1 MFFLSYLIE
10 HNRYLNIVGI
20 AVILL
25 IAYLFSSNKKK
36 IDYRLVGTA
45 LLMQFII
52 GFIALKTWAGE
63 TFLYYTSLLV
73 QQLYLFADKGI
84 QFVFGALG
92 VNTAPWGVIFAVQ
105 ILPIIVFFGA
115 LMSLLFYLGII
126 QWLVAGIN
134 FVVRPLLGT
143 SGAETLCAVSNSFL
157 GQTEAPLL
165 IQHYLKDMT
174 KSEIFVV
181 MVSGMATISG
191 AILAVY
197 SKLGVPT
204 SAMLASS
211 AMAIPASILIAK
223 IILPETHK
231 TKTGSGA
238 QIKLESKSK
247 NIFDA
252 IATGTGDGLQ
262 LALNVGAMLI
272 VFIALI
278 GMLDSILLY
287 LSIGFN
293 SLINALHFTWQMPL
307 LNLKMIFAFIFRPFA
322 YLLGFSGETAIKV
335 AELLGTKVSIN
346 EFVAYLEMVPMKL
359 PARAELIITYALC
372 GFANF
377 SCIGIQIGGIGV
389 LVPEK
394 RQWLTELGLKTV
406 LASSLANLSSAMI
419 ASLLL

>member
-1 MFFLSYLIE
+1 MFFSYLIE
-10 HNRYLNIVGI
+10 HNRYLNFFGI
-20 AVILL
+20 AFILL
-25 IAYLFSSNKKK
+25 IAYLFSTNKKK
-36 IDYRLVGTA
+36 IDYRLVVTA
-45 LLMQFII
+45 LIMQFVI
-52 GFIALKTWAGE
+52 GFIALKTWFGA
-63 TFLYYTSLLV
+63 TALYYVSSLV
-73 QQLYLFADKGI
+73 EQLYLFAGKGI
-84 QFVFGALG
+84 EFLFGPLG
-92 VNTAPWGVIFAVQ
+92 VNMAPWGVVFAIQ

-115 LMSLLFYLGII
+115 LMSLLFHLGVV
-126 QWLVAGIN
+126 QYLVAGIN

-143 SGAETLCAVSNSFL
+143 SGAETLCAVANSFL

-165 IQHYLKDMT
+165 VQHYLKDMT
-174 KSEIFVV
+174 RSELFVV

-191 AILAVY
+191 SILAVY

-204 SAMLASS
+204 ASMLAAS

-223 IILPETHK
+223 IMIPETEQ
-231 TKTGSGA
+231 TKTGGDTP
-238 QIKLESKSK
+238 IVLERKTK

-252 IATGTGDGLQ
+252 ISAGTTDGLN

-272 VFIALI
+272 VFISLI
-278 GMLDSILLY
+278 GMLDAILLY
-287 LSIGFN
+287 FSIGVNTFF
-293 SLINALHFTWQMPL
+293 SLVHLDWQMPL
-307 LNLKMIFAFIFRPFA
+307 LNLKVIFAILFRPFA
-322 YLLGFSGETAIKV
+322 FFLGFSGETAVKV

-346 EFVAYLEMVPMKL
+346 EFVAFLEMVPMHL
-359 PARAELIITYALC
+359 SARAETIITYALC

-419 ASLLL
+419 ASLLI

>member
-1 MFFLSYLIE
+1 MFLISYLIE
-10 HNRYLNIVGI
+10 YNRYLNLVGI
-20 AVILL
+20 AFILF

-45 LLMQFII
+45 LLMQFVI
-52 GFIALKTWAGE
+52 GFIALKTWIGG
-63 TFLYYTSLLV
+63 TFLYYVSVLV

-92 VNTAPWGVIFAVQ
+92 TNTAPWGVIFAVQ

-115 LMSLLFYLGII
+115 LMSLLFYLGVI

-134 FVVRPLLGT
+134 LIVRPLLGT

-165 IQHYLKDMT
+165 VQHYLKDMT
-174 KSEIFVV
+174 KSEMFVV

-223 IILPETHK
+223 IILPETQK

-238 QIKLESKSK
+238 QVELESKSK

-252 IATGTGDGLQ
+252 ISAGTSDGLQ

-287 LSIGFN
+287 LSLGVNWIAD
-293 SLINALHFTWQMPL
+293 LIHLGWNMPL
-307 LNLKMIFAFIFRPFA
+307 LNLKMIFAFVFRPFA
-322 YLLGFSGETAIKV
+322 FFLGFTGDTAVKV

-359 PARAELIITYALC
+359 PARAEMIVTYALC

-406 LASSLANLSSAMI
+406 LASSLANLSTAMI

>member
-1 MFFLSYLIE
+1 MLFSYLIE
-10 HNRYLNIVGI
+10 HNRYLNFFGI
-20 AVILL
+20 AFILL
-25 IAYLFSSNKKK
+25 IAYVFSTNKKK
-36 IDYRLVGTA
+36 IDYRLVVTA
-45 LLMQFII
+45 LIMQFVI
-52 GFIALKTWAGE
+52 GVIALKTWIGA
-63 TFLYYTSLLV
+63 TALYYVSSLV
-73 QQLYLFADKGI
+73 EQLYLFAGKGI
-84 QFVFGALG
+84 EFLFGPLG
-92 VNTAPWGVIFAVQ
+92 VNMAPWGVVFAIQ

-115 LMSLLFYLGII
+115 LMSLLFHLGIV
-126 QWLVAGIN
+126 QYLVAGIN

-143 SGAETLCAVSNSFL
+143 SGAETLCAVANSFL

-165 IQHYLKDMT
+165 VQHYLKDMT
-174 KSEIFVV
+174 RSELFVV

-191 AILAVY
+191 SILAVY

-204 SAMLASS
+204 ASMLAAS

-223 IILPETHK
+223 IMIPETEQ
-231 TKTGSGA
+231 TKTGGDTP
-238 QIKLESKSK
+238 IVLERKTK

-252 IATGTGDGLQ
+252 ISAGTSDGLS

-272 VFIALI
+272 VFISLI
-278 GMLDSILLY
+278 GMLDAILLY
-287 LSIGFN
+287 FSVGVNAFC
-293 SLINALHFTWQMPL
+293 SLVHLDWQMPL
-307 LNLKMIFAFIFRPFA
+307 LNLKMIFAILFRPFA
-322 YLLGFSGETAIKV
+322 YLLGFSGVTAVKV

-346 EFVAYLEMVPMKL
+346 EFVAFLEMVPMNL
-359 PARAELIITYALC
+359 SARAETIVTYALC

-419 ASLLL
+419 ASLLI